1 MSEKA
6 NSKYLSST
14 PARKAGS
21 DYDYAVWA
29 RTVWL
34 PKEDSEVKKLPDYS
48 RPSGIGRRGA
58 LGQLVSERCFFR
70 AQTEPAL

>member
-6 NSKYLSST
+6 NSQVPST

-21 DYDYAVWA
+21 DYDYIVWA

-34 PKEDSEVKKLPDYS
+34 PKEDSEVKKFPDYS

-58 LGQLVSERCFFR
+58 FGQLVSKSCFFQ